1 MAVRETNNTDGGQVE
16 LRIEKWV
23 YGGAALA
30 RLDGQIVLVPY
41 VLPGETIRARLI
53 SRARGLLRAV
63 PVEIISATPGRVIP
77 PCPSFGRC
85 GGCHYQHVG
94 YEIQLAGKIEIL
106 RETFGRV
113 GKIEAPVRIDS
124 ISAEPYGY
132 RNRIQLHVEGP
143 RAGYREAGSH
153 RICPVEQC
161 PIASPR
167 LNRALRENIA
177 GRRFARRIESLELF
191 TNERDLQGPGS
202 PAAIDYQVGPHAYRV
217 SRGSFFQVNRHL
229 LEPLVER
236 VAEVAPG
243 RLALDLYAGA
253 GLFSLPLAERFD
265 QVIAVEGGRSAH
277 GDLLYNARRAGLPVR
292 AEHAAVDAFL
302 ESFSDRPDLVVADPP
317 RAGMGKRVVNGL
329 LRLRPPRLVIVSCDP
344 ATLARDLSSLL
355 AAGYQI
361 ERLTMADLFP
371 QTYHIEAV
379 VDLVL

>member
-77 PCPSFGRC
+77 PCPYFGRC

-202 PAAIDYQVGPHAYRV
+202 PAAIDYQGGPHAYRV

-317 RAGMGKRVVNGL
+317 RAGLGKRVVNGL

>member
-1 MAVRETNNTDGGQVE
+1 MAVRETNNTGGGQVE

-30 RLDGQIVLVPY
+30 RLEGQIVLVPY
-41 VLPGETIRARLI
+41 VLPGETIRARLA
-53 SRARGLLRAV
+53 SRARGLLRAS
-63 PVEIISATPGRVIP
+63 PLEIVSAAPGRVTP
-77 PCPSFGRC
+77 PCPYFGRC
-85 GGCHYQHVG
+85 GGCHYQHAD
-94 YEIQLAGKIEIL
+94 YEIQLAGKAEIL
-106 RETFGRV
+106 RETLRRV
-113 GKIEAPVRIDS
+113 GKIETPVRIDT
-124 ISAEPYGY
+124 ISGEPYGY

-143 RAGYREAGSH
+143 RAGFREAGSH
-153 RICPVEQC
+153 RLCPVQQC
-161 PIASPR
+161 PVASPR
-167 LNRALRENIA
+167 LNRALREDIA
-177 GRRFARRIESLELF
+177 GRRFARRIETLELF

-236 VAEVAPG
+236 VAKGASG

-265 QVIAVEGGRSAH
+265 QVVAVEGGRSAH
-277 GDLLYNARRAGLPVR
+277 GDLVYNARRAGLPVR

-302 ESFSDRPDLVVADPP
+302 ESFPARPDLVVADPP
-317 RAGMGKRVVNGL
+317 RAGLDKGAVSGL
-329 LRLRPPRLVIVSCDP
+329 LRLQAPRLVMVSCDP
-344 ATLARDLSSLL
+344 ATLARDLSRLL

-371 QTYHIEAV
+371 QTYHIETV
-379 VDLVL
+379 VDLTL